1 VTAKAFGG
9 FTFFPR
15 RINMTSRLATPA
27 LLMTILCIS
36 AAPAAATGEKEK
48 DEAAIRQLAASVEK
62 AHNAHDAK
70 ALAAV
75 FAADGDFT
83 SVKGKT
89 AHGRKAIEEL
99 HRPMFEG
106 DTSKGNP
113 SFKEAVLKVDEV
125 RVRFLRPDVASVDIL
140 WTQTGSKAPDG
151 KDRGT
156 RQGLMSWVVTQED
169 GTWQVTVMHNMDLLP
184 VVTR

>member
-1 VTAKAFGG
+1 MT
-9 FTFFPR
+9 PR
-15 RINMTSRLATPA
+15 LTISA

-36 AAPAAATGEKEK
+36 AAPPSAAGDKER
-48 DEAAIRQLAASVEK
+48 DEAAIRELAASVEK

-70 ALAAV
+70 A
-75 FAADGDFT
+75 FAALFTPDGDFT
-83 SVKGKT
+83 SVKGMT
-89 AHGRKAIEEL
+89 AHGRKAIEEY

-113 SFKEAVLKVDEV
+113 SFKEAVLKVDEM

-140 WTQTGSKAPDG
+140 WTQTGSKTSAG
-151 KDRGT
+151 EDRGI
-156 RQGLMSWVVTQED
+156 RRGLMSWVVTRED

-184 VVTR
+184 VAR

>member
-1 VTAKAFGG
+1 
-9 FTFFPR
+9 
-15 RINMTSRLATPA
+15 MTPRLAIPA

-36 AAPAAATGEKEK
+36 AAPAAAAGEKEK
-48 DEAAIRQLAASVEK
+48 DEAAIRELAASAEK

-70 ALAAV
+70 A
-75 FAADGDFT
+75 FAALFAPDGDFT
-83 SVKGKT
+83 SVRGMT
-89 AHGRKAIEEL
+89 ARGRKAIEEF

-125 RVRFLRPDVASVDIL
+125 RVRSVRPDVASVDIL

-151 KDRGT
+151 KDRGI
-156 RQGLMSWVVTQED
+156 RQGLMSWVLTRED

-184 VVTR
+184 MAR